1 MCTDVPSRTHSLFAQ
16 TPLACRNIKERR
28 EEEGLVFQP
37 YRTLEGRPQCISRV
51 GAKKEL
57 EGRGGAI

>member
-16 TPLACRNIKERR
+16 TPLACRNKRKERR
-28 EEEGLVFQP
+28 GEEGLVFQP

-51 GAKKEL
+51 GAKREL
-57 EGRGGAI
+57 EGGE